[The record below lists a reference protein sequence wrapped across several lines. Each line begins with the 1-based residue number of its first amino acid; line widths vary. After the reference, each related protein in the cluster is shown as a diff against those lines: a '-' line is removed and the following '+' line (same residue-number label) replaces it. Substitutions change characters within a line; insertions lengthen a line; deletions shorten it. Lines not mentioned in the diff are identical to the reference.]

1 MADLIDAICDV
12 FHDHWID
19 HETHD
24 TAAAAKDVKELII
37 ARIPPL
43 VWEAE
48 GRTVFSTKGYVV
60 IKDDISGLY
69 KFKPD
74 GDKLSAGYSSEKSA
88 KAAAQAHHVAQ
99 LCKGMGIE

>member
-19 HETHD
+19 HKTHD
-24 TAAAAKDVKELII
+24 TTAAAQAVKELII

-43 VWEAE
+43 VWDERNRAGHYRIEPTYGQDKYPYILMCGINPVWGYDSEEA
-48 GRTVFSTKGYVV
+48 
-60 IKDDISGLY
+60 
-69 KFKPD
+69 
-74 GDKLSAGYSSEKSA
+74 A
-88 KAAAQAHHVAQ
+88 KAAANAHHVAQ

>member
-1 MADLIDAICDV
+1 MTDLINEIAAEFAGYDPEYDEPNEAAQAT
-12 FHDHWID
+12 ID
-19 HETHD
+19 
-24 TAAAAKDVKELII
+24 LII

-69 KFKPD
+69 KSKPD

>member
-1 MADLIDAICDV
+1 MTDTREALAEAFLPYAQSDNQSYDMADLAMQ
-12 FHDHWID
+12 
-19 HETHD
+19 T
-24 TAAAAKDVKELII
+24 II

-74 GDKLSAGYSSEKSA
+74 GDKLSAGYSSEEAA
-88 KAAAQAHHVAQ
+88 KAAANAHHVAQ